1 MPFHD
6 RLAARARVIAP
17 AHPGCSQSNENKDIE
32 AIEDVVFHYLEFLDA
47 LNIPKFDLVG
57 SCVGGWIAAELA
69 ARHPEKIRK
78 MVLIGAAGLFV
89 HGALIGDVFMMA
101 QPERG
106 SSYAGLRQ
114 MLFSRQD
121 HPKALELFPDGMG
134 EIEDELRRYQ
144 MLRFG
149 SRIGF
154 KPPYFYNRPLRNRLH
169 RITVPAL
176 VIWGEARPHGAVV
189 ARRDLRQVNAASTA
203 AQSNSQRGP
212 QRARRTARVDGTNR
226 FRFFGKLIISFS
238 SRCPLHSKQA
248 SVGLESK
255 RVSRTRLQQRNG
267 QQERG
272 RNLQSR
278 ARRGEHCHFE
288 RREKSLLDRRIR

>member
-1 MPFHD
+1 MSGRFLDLQQGKVWLLENGRGAPLLYLHGFVDVHSVKESWMPFHD
-6 RLAARARVIAP
+6 SLAARARVIAP

-47 LNIPKFDLVG
+47 LNIPQFDLVG

-69 ARHPEKIRK
+69 VRHPEKIRK
-78 MVLIGAAGLFV
+78 LVLIGAAGLFV
-89 HGALIGDVFMMA
+89 PGALIGDVFMMA

-114 MLFSRQD
+114 MLFSHQD
-121 HPKALELFPDGMG
+121 HPKALELFPDAMG

-169 RITVPAL
+169 RITAPTL
-176 VIWGEARPHGAVV
+176 VIWGEHDRMVPLSHGETYAKSMPRAQPLKVIP
-189 ARRDLRQVNAASTA
+189 NAGHSVHVEESEMMAQIVSDFLAS
-203 AQSNSQRGP
+203 
-212 QRARRTARVDGTNR
+212 
-226 FRFFGKLIISFS
+226 
-238 SRCPLHSKQA
+238 
-248 SVGLESK
+248 
-255 RVSRTRLQQRNG
+255 
-267 QQERG
+267 
-272 RNLQSR
+272 
-278 ARRGEHCHFE
+278 
-288 RREKSLLDRRIR
+288 